1 MKKEAKTAEKKSALS
16 WYKRMDFS
24 KKTALWGVIFLL
36 PWLFGLIFFFLRP
49 FVNIIWYSLCDM
61 QMVNGKFIG
70 ALARDAAGNLD
81 IFKNFNWVVG
91 VNTYFNQM
99 FVEAFTNMLKEVPFQ
114 IFLALFIAM
123 LLNGEYRGRGFF
135 RAIFVI
141 PIILAT
147 GVATANLSS
156 NEAVLA
162 VETAESV
169 MDMKWL
175 EELVINSGIPQEL
188 TTILVGYVENIF
200 TVVTTCG
207 VQVLLFLAG
216 LQAISPSLYEVAKM
230 EGCTQFEIFCKI
242 TLPMVSPTILVC
254 LVYSIAESFANAMV
268 TYGDQTVKFSS
279 YIYDIT
285 FQPGNEFFGYGA
297 AASVIYT
304 VLTLA
309 TVGIICGIVSK
320 GVFYYD

>member
-1 MKKEAKTAEKKSALS
+1 MKKETKTAEKKSALS

-49 FVNIIWYSLCDM
+49 MVNIIWYSLCSM
-61 QMVNGKFIG
+61 EMVNGKFVGTFIG
-70 ALARDAAGNLD
+70 ID
-81 IFKNFNWVVG
+81 NFNWVLG
-91 VNTYFNQM
+91 VNTYFNKM
-99 FVEAFTNMLKEVPFQ
+99 FVEAFTNMLQEVPFQ

-123 LLNGEYRGRGFF
+123 LLNGEYRGRGLF

-147 GVATANLSS
+147 GVATANISS
-156 NEAVLA
+156 SEAVIA

-175 EELVINSGIPQEL
+175 EELVINSGIPQQL
-188 TTILVGYVENIF
+188 TTLLVSYVENIF

-268 TYGDQTVKFSS
+268 TYGDSSIKFSS
-279 YIYDIT
+279 YIYDVT
-285 FQPGNEFFGYGA
+285 FQGTAPYFGYGA
-297 AASVIYT
+297 ASSVIYI

>member
-1 MKKEAKTAEKKSALS
+1 MKKETKTAEKKSALS

-49 FVNIIWYSLCDM
+49 MVNIIWYSLCSM
-61 QMVNGKFIG
+61 EMVNGKFVGTYIG
-70 ALARDAAGNLD
+70 LD
-81 IFKNFNWVVG
+81 NFNWVLG

-123 LLNGEYRGRGFF
+123 LLNGEYRGRGLF

-147 GVATANLSS
+147 GIATATLSS
-156 NEAVLA
+156 NEAVIA
-162 VETAESV
+162 VESAESV

-175 EELVINSGIPQEL
+175 EELVINSGIPQNL

-268 TYGDQTVKFSS
+268 TYGDSSIKFSS
-279 YIYDIT
+279 YIYNIT
-285 FQPGNEFFGYGA
+285 FQGSASYYGYGA
-297 AASVIYT
+297 ASSVIYI

>member
-1 MKKEAKTAEKKSALS
+1 MKKENKTSEKKPALS
-16 WYKRMDFS
+16 WYKRMDYS

-49 FVNIIWYSLCDM
+49 LVNTLWYSLCSM
-61 QMVNGKFIG
+61 QMMDGKFTGSFIG
-70 ALARDAAGNLD
+70 IDN
-81 IFKNFNWVVG
+81 FKWVLT
-91 VNTYFNQM
+91 VNTNYNQYL
-99 FVEAFTNMLKEVPFQ
+99 VESVTNMLKEVPFQ

-123 LLNGEYRGRGFF
+123 LLNGEYKGRGAF

-147 GVATANLSS
+147 GVATFDLGEVSLVA
-156 NEAVLA
+156 
-162 VETAESV
+162 ETSESV
-169 MDMKWL
+169 MNMDWL
-175 EELVINSGIPQEL
+175 KSLVTNSGIPTEL
-188 TTILVGYVENIF
+188 TSLLVSYVENIF

-207 VQVLLFLAG
+207 VQILLFLAG

-254 LVYSIAESFANAMV
+254 LVYSIAESFASVKVEYNDAMI
-268 TYGDQTVKFSS
+268 TFSS
-279 YIYDIT
+279 YIQKIT
-285 FQPGNEFFGYGA
+285 FNGSAEYYGYGA
-297 AASVIYT
+297 AMSFIYFAVT
-304 VLTLA
+304 LVLIG
-309 TVGIICGIVSK
+309 VICGIVSK

>member
-1 MKKEAKTAEKKSALS
+1 MKNEAKKAQKQPGLS

-49 FVNIIWYSLCDM
+49 LANTLWYSLCNM
-61 QMVNGKFIG
+61 EMVNGKFVG
-70 ALARDAAGNLD
+70 TFN
-81 IFKNFNWVVG
+81 NFENYKWVIG
-91 VNTYFNQM
+91 VNTNYNRM

-114 IFLALFIAM
+114 IFLALFIAI

-135 RAIFVI
+135 RAVFVI

-147 GVATANLSS
+147 GVATVTLSS
-156 NEAVLA
+156 AEASMA

-175 EELVINSGIPQEL
+175 ETLVINSGIPTEL
-188 TTILVGYVENIF
+188 TTLLVEYVENIF

-230 EGCTQFEIFCKI
+230 EGCTQFETFCKI

-254 LVYSIAESFANAMV
+254 LVYSIAESFANAQVSSGDSTIAFSGYIQSV
-268 TYGDQTVKFSS
+268 TFTGQSAY
-279 YIYDIT
+279 Y
-285 FQPGNEFFGYGA
+285 GYGA
-297 AASVIYT
+297 AMSFIYF
-304 VLTLA
+304 VGTLA
-309 TVGIICGIVSK
+309 AIGIICGIVSK

>member
-1 MKKEAKTAEKKSALS
+1 MKKETKPAEKKSTLS

-49 FVNIIWYSLCDM
+49 MVNIIWYSLCSV
-61 QMVNGKFIG
+61 QSQNGKFVGTFIG
-70 ALARDAAGNLD
+70 IEN
-81 IFKNFNWVVG
+81 FKWVLG
-91 VNTYFNQM
+91 VNTYFNKM
-99 FVEAFTNMLKEVPFQ
+99 FVEALTNMLQEVPFQ

-123 LLNGEYRGRGFF
+123 LLNGEYKGRGFF

-147 GVATANLSS
+147 GVATANISS
-156 NEAVLA
+156 NEAVIA
-162 VETAESV
+162 VESAESV

-175 EELVINSGIPQEL
+175 EELVINSGIPQSL
-188 TTILVGYVENIF
+188 TTLLVSYVENIF

-254 LVYSIAESFANAMV
+254 LVYSISESFANAMV
-268 TYGDQTVKFSS
+268 TYGDNTIKFSS
-279 YIYDIT
+279 YIYDISLST
-285 FQPGNEFFGYGA
+285 GQSAYFGYGA
-297 AASVIYT
+297 ASSVIYI
-304 VLTLA
+304 VLTLT
-309 TVGIICGIVSK
+309 TVGVICGIVSK

>member
-1 MKKEAKTAEKKSALS
+1 MGKEKKPAVKQPGAKKSSLS

-36 PWLFGLIFFFLRP
+36 PWLMGVIFFFLRP
-49 FVNIIWYSLCDM
+49 LVNTFWYSLCSMDM
-61 QMVNGKFIG
+61 TSGKLTGNFIG
-70 ALARDAAGNLD
+70 VDNY
-81 IFKNFNWVVG
+81 KWVLG
-91 VNTYFNQM
+91 VNPD
-99 FVEAFTNMLKEVPFQ
+99 FTKHLATVFLKMLQEVPFQ
-114 IFLALFIAM
+114 IFIALFIAM

-147 GVATANLSS
+147 GIATFD
-156 NEAVLA
+156 LA
-162 VETAESV
+162 EVSMTEQATDSV
-169 MDMKWL
+169 VNMAWL
-175 EELVINSGIPQEL
+175 QDLVVNSGLPENL
-188 TTILVGYVENIF
+188 TSLLVEYVQNIF

-230 EGCTQFEIFCKI
+230 EGCTQFETFCKI

-254 LVYSIAESFANAMV
+254 LVYSIAESFANV
-268 TYGDQTVKFSS
+268 TVVQNDQTIKFAE
-279 YIYDIT
+279 YIHRIT
-285 FQPGNEFFGYGA
+285 FNGQPAYYGYGA
-297 AASVIYT
+297 AMSFIFFATS
-304 VLTLA
+304 LA
-309 TVGIICGIVSK
+309 AIGIICGIVSK

>member
-1 MKKEAKTAEKKSALS
+1 MKKETKTAEKKSALS

-49 FVNIIWYSLCDM
+49 MVNIIWYSLCSM
-61 QMVNGKFIG
+61 EMVNGKFVGTFIG
-70 ALARDAAGNLD
+70 LD
-81 IFKNFNWVVG
+81 NFNWVLG

-99 FVEAFTNMLKEVPFQ
+99 FVEAFTNMLQEVPFQ

-123 LLNGEYRGRGFF
+123 LLNGEYRGRGLF

-147 GVATANLSS
+147 GIATATISS
-156 NEAVLA
+156 NEAVIA
-162 VETAESV
+162 AETAESV

-175 EELVINSGIPQEL
+175 EELVVNSGIPQNL
-188 TTILVGYVENIF
+188 TTLLVGYVENIF

-268 TYGDQTVKFSS
+268 TQGDQTIKFSS
-279 YIYDIT
+279 YIYNIT
-285 FQPGNEFFGYGA
+285 FQGSSAYYGYGA
-297 AASVIYT
+297 ASSVIYI
-304 VLTLA
+304 VLTLV